1 MYLKIRLQKKEGKI
15 TIMSEKEVTALSPY
29 QKFQKN
35 EIIGIEQT
43 LKESGC
49 ELTPYGKKCAIN
61 VIAGVIAF
69 LKEQGKDVK
78 DVNITLLRLSIQNV
92 ALTELNYA
100 AIPAEIYF
108 DLRGDV
114 LTVKPQGAGNEKLTR
129 TYGVDVSSIS
139 MPWLIRE
146 GDDFTLPSY
155 DGETCVPPKWTRKS
169 LDKKVIAVCYM
180 VKKTDGSTEWLI
192 SGREEVAGNLIA
204 QIRQN
209 ALYKFNKK
217 DKDGKTI
224 FSKYGKP
231 LVDTEARDKFYDS
244 LNDRKLD
251 DLLSDPNLKEF
262 INPTYTSGGSK
273 ESMIIRKMKNNALKL
288 YPKEYDNSLQKEAV
302 ASMFEEDDKSIKVN
316 ANPDDII
323 DATAPVADAPKDFEV
338 DDDGVVTKPVAQEP
352 EKEDNDTEQEDVKEP
367 TTEPVEE
374 PKPTQA
380 EKKETKP
387 LVDTD
392 YGI

>member
-1 MYLKIRLQKKEGKI
+1 
-15 TIMSEKEVTALSPY
+15 MSEKEVTALSPY

-288 YPKEYDNSLQKEAV
+288 YPKEYDNSLQKDAV

-316 ANPDDII
+316 TNPDDII

-338 DDDGVVTKPVAQEP
+338 DDDGVVTKPVAEDSK
-352 EKEDNDTEQEDVKEP
+352 KEDNDIEEDAEES

>member
-1 MYLKIRLQKKEGKI
+1 MYLRIRLQKKEGKI
-15 TIMSEKEVTALSPY
+15 TIMSETKGELTKVQQFQTNEIIRIEKTLKNSGLDLTPY
-29 QKFQKN
+29 QKKC
-35 EIIGIEQT
+35 GIN
-43 LKESGC
+43 
-49 ELTPYGKKCAIN
+49 A
-61 VIAGVIAF
+61 IAGIISF
-69 LKEQGKDVK
+69 LKEQGKSFD
-78 DVNITLLRLSIQNV
+78 DIDMNLLRLSIQNV

-108 DLRGDV
+108 DLRGSV

-146 GDDFTLPSY
+146 GDDFTLPGY
-155 DGETCVPPKWTRKS
+155 DGETCVPPKWTMKS

-217 DKDGKTI
+217 DKDGKLI
-224 FSKYGKP
+224 FNKYGKP
-231 LVDTEARDKFYDS
+231 IVDTEARDKFYDS

-251 DLLSDPNLKEF
+251 DLLGDPNLKEF

-273 ESMIIRKMKNNALKL
+273 EAMIIRKMKNNALKL

-302 ASMFEEDDKSIKVN
+302 ENMFEEDDKSIKVN
-316 ANPDDII
+316 TNPDDVI
-323 DATAPVADAPKDFEV
+323 DATTPVAEAPKDFTV

-352 EKEDNDTEQEDVKEP
+352 EKEDNDIEEDAEES

>member
-1 MYLKIRLQKKEGKI
+1 MYLRIRIQKKEGKI
-15 TIMSEKEVTALSPY
+15 TIMSETKGELTKV
-29 QKFQKN
+29 QQFQTN
-35 EIIGIEQT
+35 EIVRIEKT
-43 LKESGC
+43 LKDSGL
-49 ELTPYGKKCAIN
+49 ELTPYQKKCGIN
-61 VIAGVIAF
+61 AIAGIISF
-69 LKEQGKDVK
+69 LKEQGKSFEDV
-78 DVNITLLRLSIQNV
+78 DMNLLRLSIQNV

-108 DLRGDV
+108 DLRGNI
-114 LTVKPQGAGNEKLTR
+114 LTVKPQGAGNEKLVR
-129 TYGVDVSSIS
+129 TYGVNVDNIS

-217 DKDGKTI
+217 DKDGKPI
-224 FSKYGKP
+224 FNKYGKP
-231 LVDTEARDKFYDS
+231 IVDTEARDKFYDS

-251 DLLSDPNLKEF
+251 DLLGDPKLKEF

-302 ASMFEEDDKSIKVN
+302 ENMFEEDDKSIKVN

-338 DDDGVVTKPVAQEP
+338 DDDGVVTKPVAEDSK
-352 EKEDNDTEQEDVKEP
+352 KEDNDTEQEDVEEP
-367 TTEPVEE
+367 TIEPVDE